1 VKFVIT
7 AGPTREPIDPVRF
20 LSNRSSG
27 KMGYAIASAAIEA
40 NHEVVLVSGPVN
52 LAPPTGAKIV
62 SVITSDEMHAAVDE
76 AVRDCDVLVMC
87 AAVSDYKPASVAE
100 QKIKKRDE
108 KFSLELIP
116 ACDILKSL
124 PRSRNFFVVGFAAE
138 TNDVEEH
145 ARAKLATKNCDMMVA
160 NDLSDPNI
168 GMESD
173 ENAVTIFSRD
183 GESEKI
189 SRASKKIIARALVKK
204 IGANAKKVLT
214 KKF

>member
-27 KMGYAIASAAIEA
+27 KMGYAIAAAAMEA
-40 NHEVVLVSGPVN
+40 NYEVVLISGPVN
-52 LAPPTGAKIV
+52 LVPPAGAKLV
-62 SVITSDEMHAAVDE
+62 TVITGDEMHDAVHE
-76 AVRDCDVLVMC
+76 AVRDCEVLVMC
-87 AAVSDYKPASVAE
+87 AAVADYKPAHVAE

-108 KFSLELIP
+108 RFSLELVP
-116 ACDILKSL
+116 ARDILKSL
-124 PRSRNFFVVGFAAE
+124 PPSRNFFVVGFAAE

-145 ARAKLATKNCDMMVA
+145 ARAKLATKNCDMIVA

-173 ENAVTIFSRD
+173 ENAVTIFSRN
-183 GESEKI
+183 GETERI
-189 SRASKKIIARALVKK
+189 SRASKKIVARELVK
-204 IGANAKKVLT
+204 IICANAKKVLT
-214 KKF
+214 KKI

>member
-1 VKFVIT
+1 MKFVIT

-27 KMGYAIASAAIEA
+27 KMGYAIAAAAMEA
-40 NHEVVLVSGPVN
+40 NHEVVLISGSVN
-52 LAPPTGAKIV
+52 LVPPTGAKLV
-62 SVITSDEMHAAVDE
+62 TVITSDEMHDAVHE
-76 AVRDCDVLVMC
+76 AVRDCEVLVMC
-87 AAVSDYKPASVAE
+87 AAVSDYKPARVAE

-108 KFSLELIP
+108 KFSLELVP
-116 ACDILKSL
+116 ARDILKSL
-124 PRSRNFFVVGFAAE
+124 PPSRNFFVVGFAAE

-173 ENAVTIFSRD
+173 ENAVTIFSRN
-183 GESEKI
+183 GETERI
-189 SRASKKIIARALVKK
+189 SRASKKIVARELVK
-204 IGANAKKVLT
+204 IICANAKKVLT
-214 KKF
+214 KKI